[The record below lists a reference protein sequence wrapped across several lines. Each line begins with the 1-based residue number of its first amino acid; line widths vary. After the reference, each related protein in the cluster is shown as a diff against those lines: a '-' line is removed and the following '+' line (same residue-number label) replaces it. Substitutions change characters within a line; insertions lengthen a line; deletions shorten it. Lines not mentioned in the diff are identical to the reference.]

1 MENLTA
7 TDVRRILVEQN
18 AAPSKRRGQN
28 FLIDQGQIR
37 IISSA
42 VLAHSSAAY
51 IEIGPG
57 LGALTRHLLVAG
69 KTVHGIEIDRAFCR
83 YLRDAFSNTRTFHL
97 IEGDALEILASWKEI
112 NPFKEEVYLCGNLP
126 YSISTDLLRSTA
138 LVPWIPGAVFLTQLE
153 FADRITTPASL
164 SSFAVYMR
172 NFGSWKRLARVG
184 KGAFFPAPTV
194 DSALIEFTR
203 TPVQC
208 IPEVLEKILRS
219 SFQSRRKKLSNSWRL
234 AAERQGLDIEVLLGA
249 AEECSIDTDLR
260 AEEILDTKYYEL
272 TRAMSRDA

>member
-1 MENLTA
+1 MENLTTA
-7 TDVRRILVEQN
+7 DVRRILFEQN

-37 IISSA
+37 IIAAA
-42 VLAHSSAAY
+42 VLAHPADHY

-57 LGALTRHLLVAG
+57 LGALTRHLFASR
-69 KTVHGIEIDRAFCR
+69 KSVHGIEFDRAFCR
-83 YLRDAFSNTRTFHL
+83 YLREEFKARDSFHL
-97 IEGDALEILASWKEI
+97 IEADALDVLSRWKDET
-112 NPFKEEVYLCGNLP
+112 PFEGSVYLCGNLP

-153 FADRITTPASL
+153 FADRITTSESL

-172 NFGSWKRLARVG
+172 NFGSWKRLAKVKR
-184 KGAFFPAPTV
+184 GAFFPAPSV
-194 DSALIEFTR
+194 DSAVIEFAR
-203 TPVQC
+203 SALQC
-208 IPEVLEKILRS
+208 ESEVLEKVLRS

-234 AAERQGLDIEVLLGA
+234 ASEAQGLELEKMMNA

-260 AEEILDTKYYEL
+260 AEEIPDIKYYEL
-272 TRAMSRDA
+272 TRAIGRMA